1 MERGHPCPQS
11 PAGAGSPVR
20 AYAGKDARAPLNG
33 RTREKAASSRRTP
46 NSAQRDA
53 PPRHLYPDQS
63 LAAREKGLTLRI
75 YSEKVYQ

>member
-1 MERGHPCPQS
+1 LPASLRG
-11 PAGAGSPVR
+11 GR
-20 AYAGKDARAPLNG
+20 AHQFALRAHAGKDACAPL
-33 RTREKAASSRRTP
+33 TVATEKAASSRRIP

-63 LAAREKGLTLRI
+63 LASREKGLTLRI

>member
-1 MERGHPCPQS
+1 LTVLVCSTSSDQNRS
-11 PAGAGSPVR
+11 
-20 AYAGKDARAPLNG
+20 
-33 RTREKAASSRRTP
+33 RTAEKAASSRRTP
-46 NSAQRDA
+46 DLAQRDA

>member
-1 MERGHPCPQS
+1 VRRLDGALFVGLL
-11 PAGAGSPVR
+11 PAKTRS
-20 AYAGKDARAPLNG
+20 
-33 RTREKAASSRRTP
+33 RTTEKAASSRRIP

-63 LAAREKGLTLRI
+63 LAAREKGLTLHI